1 MLPPLSKFFLLD
13 AMSLIYRAHY
23 AFRNMPTSNVQG
35 IKTGAI
41 LGFVNT
47 LLEVLQKETPTHIVV
62 AFDAKEKNFRHELF
76 PAYKSHRQA
85 QPEDISIAIPYI
97 KNILNGFGILFV
109 ENIGY
114 EADDLLGTLAQK
126 AAKMGFKAYIM
137 STDKDLCQ
145 IVGHNIY
152 IYKPAS
158 HGQKSMVLG
167 EKEILAQWEIV
178 RPGQVRDILALEGDA
193 SDFIPGI
200 PSIGKKTAR
209 KLIKEFDSLENLLA
223 QTHRLTGKLKENI
236 IKYAAQGILS
246 KQLATICT
254 AVPLDLDIA
263 QCSYHG
269 PNKAKLEPIFDLLEF
284 KALKKRLFGI
294 TILTEN
300 KEINRTPSLFDD
312 HTPIQ
317 EEQKNITPHAV
328 FRDIHATP
336 HTYTLIQSLSDCQ
349 KLIQKLKKEPIWAFD
364 TETTSLDPHLA
375 KLLGISFSYKTGEGY
390 YLSIPANPRDA
401 QPFFQL
407 LQPLLRDENL
417 LKVGQNLKYDLIV
430 LQRHGLSVAPPMFDT
445 MIAHALVAPDMR
457 HNLTA
462 LSEKYLNYT
471 PIPIAH
477 LIGPKGKKQHNME
490 EVPLEQVAEYAAE
503 DADLTLQIYKKTALE
518 LEKEALADLFY
529 SVEMPLLEVLVAM
542 EMEGVS
548 IDTFFLDALAKEM
561 CSEASILKAKIFA
574 LAGTEFNIS
583 SPKQLGEVLF
593 EKLQLSTKP
602 VKTKSG
608 QYATGE
614 EILAKLT
621 KTHPIVETIMSYRA
635 LQKLRSTYVEALP
648 KLVHP
653 MDKRVHTSYQQTVVT
668 TGRLS
673 SIDPNLQNIPIR
685 TEKGRALR
693 KAFIPHNK
701 GDFLLSADYSQI
713 ELRVMAAY
721 AQDETMIEAFKE
733 DKDIH
738 QITASKL
745 FKIPVEAV
753 DPDMRR
759 KAKIANFGIIYG
771 ISAFGLSQR
780 IDSLSRHEA
789 VHLINAYFQEFPGIK
804 RYMEKTIADAQ
815 EKGYVTTLMGRKR
828 FLPDI
833 HSRNAAA
840 RGFAER
846 NAINTPIQGSAAEMI
861 KLAMIHIQNWLKTN
875 GFRSKMIMQVHD
887 ELVFNVPQE
896 ELADL
901 QKHIPIFMMQSLPL
915 ESVPVKVNCGIG
927 LNWLEAH

>member
-1 MLPPLSKFFLLD
+1 MSQPKRIFLLD

-23 AFRNMPTSNVQG
+23 AFGNMPTSNVQD

-47 LLEVLQKETPTHIVV
+47 LLEVLQKETPTHVVV
-62 AFDAKEKNFRHELF
+62 AFDAKEKTFRHELF

-109 ENIGY
+109 ENVGY

-167 EKEILAQWEIV
+167 EKEVLAQWEIV
-178 RPGQVRDILALEGDA
+178 RPEQVRDILALEGDA

-209 KLIKEFDSLENLLA
+209 RLIKEFDSLENLLA
-223 QTHRLTGKLKENI
+223 HTHQLTGKLKENI
-236 IKYAAQGILS
+236 IQYADQGLLS
-246 KQLATICT
+246 KQLATIYT
-254 AVPLDLDIA
+254 EVPIDVDIE

-269 PNKAKLEPIFDLLEF
+269 PDRAKLEPIFDLLEF
-284 KALKKRLFGI
+284 KSLKKRLFG
-294 TILTEN
+294 TTTLAEN
-300 KEINRTPSLFDD
+300 KEINRTPSLFDYPSIKEAQNTTVP
-312 HTPIQ
+312 HIVFSTIHS
-317 EEQKNITPHAV
+317 TPHA
-328 FRDIHATP
+328 
-336 HTYTLIQSLSDCQ
+336 YTLIQCLSDCQ
-349 KLIQKLKKEPIWAFD
+349 KLIRKLQKEPIWALD
-364 TETTSLDPHLA
+364 TETTSLDPHVA
-375 KLLGISFSYKTGEGY
+375 KLLGISFSCKTGEGY
-390 YLSIPANPRDA
+390 YLSIPTDQRDA
-401 QPFFQL
+401 EPFLQL
-407 LQPLLRDENL
+407 LHPLLRDENL

-445 MIAHALVAPDMR
+445 MIAHALVAPDMP

-471 PIPIAH
+471 PIPIEH
-477 LIGPKGKKQHNME
+477 LIGPKGKQQSNMA
-490 EVPLEQVAEYAAE
+490 EVPLEQVTTYAAE
-503 DADLTLQIYKKTALE
+503 DADLTLQIYEKISLALQ
-518 LEKEALADLFY
+518 KEALADLFY
-529 SVEMPLLEVLVAM
+529 RAEMPLVQVLVAM
-542 EMEGVS
+542 EIEGVS
-548 IDTFFLDALAKEM
+548 IDVSFLKALAKDM
-561 CSEASILKAKIFA
+561 QTEASILKNKIFT
-574 LAGTEFNIS
+574 LAGMEFNIG

-593 EKLQLSTKP
+593 EKLELSAKP
-602 VKTKSG
+602 IKTKSG

-614 EILAKLT
+614 EVLAKLVSV
-621 KTHPIVETIMSYRA
+621 HPIVKTIMAYRA

-648 KLVHP
+648 NMVHLT
-653 MDKRVHTSYQQTVVT
+653 DGCVHTSYQQTVVT

-673 SIDPNLQNIPIR
+673 SINPNLQNIPIK
-685 TEKGRALR
+685 TEKGRELR

-701 GDFLLSADYSQI
+701 GNFLLSADYSQI

-721 AQDETMIEAFKE
+721 AQDATMIDAFKE

-745 FKIPVEAV
+745 FKIPLEDV
-753 DPDMRR
+753 DAEMRG

-780 IDSLSRHEA
+780 MGNLSRHEA
-789 VHLINAYFQEFPGIK
+789 VHLIDAYFQEFPGIK

-815 EKGYVTTLMGRKR
+815 DKGYVTTLMGRKR

-861 KLAMIHIQNWLKTN
+861 KLAMIDIQNWLQTN

-901 QKHIPIFMMQSLPL
+901 QKYIPVFMMQALPL
-915 ESVPVKVNCGIG
+915 ENVPIKVNCGIG